1 MSDSPV
7 EPDADGS
14 AQGHHPRRALS
25 DAQRHLLDR
34 ALKLAVYLLVAYLVL
49 KLVPA
54 LKQALR
60 SLEHASW
67 QWVLGSIALEVLSE
81 TGFVLAWRAIIDPQN
96 VLARGDRSRRMDDRI
111 AWAQLGGGLV
121 LPAGSWG
128 GWDWAH

>member
-7 EPDADGS
+7 KPDTDGS
-14 AQGHHPRRALS
+14 AQGHLPRRALS
-25 DAQRHLLDR
+25 DAQRHMLDR

-60 SLEHASW
+60 SLERASW
-67 QWVLGSIALEVLSE
+67 QSVLGLIALEVLSE
-81 TGFVLAWRAIIDPQN
+81 TGFVLAWRAIIDSQN
-96 VLARGDRSRRMDDRI
+96 VLGRGDRSRRMDERV

-128 GWDWAH
+128 GMGLA